1 MKRKGLFFIYGIIL
15 SGFVLLLSQ
24 KPEAESPSSIKITL
38 LKTELLSDKN
48 GIPVLVIED
57 ANGIE
62 ADLVQNPNSVFG
74 EGEVPQGEY
83 KRIKLTL
90 KNKIVYSGPNPC
102 GGAPLQDQ
110 EVLIDTSKEKDDA
123 VELYFATADDG
134 GDTGWY
140 ANGSQEH
147 PFFIQNPIK
156 VEADK
161 STVVKLIFNTAN
173 TLQCI
178 GQNPVLIPPTIT
190 ILNYVEK
197 PSLSTCSF
205 PAEYWFTHFNIS
217 ANIYQDGKRIEPTL
231 ANLFSRTTFVS
242 GWGKVT
248 FGAPDQNGV
257 GSWYVYVG
265 KKAEEGGMAE
275 HRHNLSYWCKNETYC
290 DDGYH
295 NPANPEAGNLE
306 FGGIY
311 TITGNKAIMSMGEG
325 SIEGYF
331 SDDCSVFIGINI
343 SKDDENDTVLAVK
356 KSQFPAG
363 FPKEKFVMLS
373 QRVEINY
380 DQTSYKTT
388 MLWTSNQLLLLDRA
402 KFFEW
407 VSRNHIYAEYN
418 GDGSLKNWKINE
430 PGEDFEENRSF
441 SLPATI
447 ISQEGILQIPVEEF
461 IAMGANDNGIVAGEN
476 VEINRWGHHGIDSS
490 FMISINES
498 PSISDLDGKWMLVM
512 RESEVKP
519 GGNGWGTGDESIWYG
534 ITYGIA
540 EISNGNVLSKSFIH
554 RDVFTG
560 DMRSESGGGETIEL
574 VSECYEGGKPLT
586 TSPCNGISL
595 NVFKIKSTRGEII
608 GRAVL
613 DKTGKVFVIWG
624 PIDLNDTPE
633 EYQEDKRGNPRHLIG
648 VGVKIE

>member
-15 SGFVLLLSQ
+15 SGFVFLLSQ
-24 KPEAESPSSIKITL
+24 KPKAESPSSIKITL

-74 EGEVPQGEY
+74 EGNVPQGEY

-102 GGAPLQDQ
+102 GEAPLQDQ
-110 EVLIDTSKEKDDA
+110 EVLIDTSKGEDDA

-140 ANGSQEH
+140 ANGSPNN

-161 STVVKLIFNTAN
+161 STVVKLVFNTAN

-178 GQNPVLIPPTIT
+178 GQKPVLIPPTIT

-217 ANIYQDGKRIEPTL
+217 ANIYQDGERIEPTL
-231 ANLFSRTTFVS
+231 ANLFNRTTFVS

-265 KKAEEGGMAE
+265 KRAEEGGMAE

-295 NPANPEAGNLE
+295 NPANPEAGSLA

-356 KSQFPAG
+356 KSQFPNG
-363 FPKEKFVMLS
+363 FPEEKFVMLS

-388 MLWTSNQLLLLDRA
+388 MLWTSNQLLLLDGA

-418 GDGSLKNWKINE
+418 KDGSLKNWKINE
-430 PGEDFEENRSF
+430 PGEDFEENHSF

-512 RESEVKP
+512 RESEVES
-519 GGNGWGTGDESIWYG
+519 GGNGWETGDENIWYG

-586 TSPCNGISL
+586 TSPCNDGISL
-595 NVFKIKSTRGEII
+595 NVFKIKSTNGEII

-633 EYQEDKRGNPRHLIG
+633 YQEHTGGNPRHLIG